1 MKKHNIK
8 LMETLLIVIGSALT
22 LGIFMPEQKVELWVL
37 GIVMALLSVAN
48 LMRAKEID
56 TLKKSLS
63 SLEAKNVAL
72 ETRGEVDEIKK

>member
-8 LMETLLIVIGSALT
+8 LLETLLIVIGSALT

>member
-8 LMETLLIVIGSALT
+8 LLETLLIVIGSALT

-56 TLKKSLS
+56 TLEKSLS
-63 SLEAKNVAL
+63 SLEVKNVAL
-72 ETRGEVDEIKK
+72 ETRGEVDENKK

>member
-8 LMETLLIVIGSALT
+8 LLETLLIVIGSALT
-22 LGIFMPEQKVELWVL
+22 LGIFMPDQKVELWVL
-37 GIVMALLSVAN
+37 GVVMALLSVAN